1 MTKVQKLKALLGR
14 EFYKVGVPTVEE
26 FFQSKLD
33 YMREVEEE
41 TGIHFDIKLS
51 EDKRIIN
58 IYHNGR
64 KQCEFFFVP
73 QQVKGKLTVRSKDV
87 LVGDCYINIKDIIEI
102 TEDTIQTKYSI
113 YKLA

>member
-1 MTKVQKLKALLGR
+1 MTKVQKLKALLGK

-33 YMREVEEE
+33 YMKEIEEE

-58 IYHNGR
+58 IYHEGR
-64 KQCEFFFVP
+64 EQCEFFYVP
-73 QQVKGKLTVRSKDV
+73 VQVKGKLTVRSRDV
-87 LVGDCYINIKDIIEI
+87 LVGDCHIQIKDIVGV
-102 TEDTIQTKYSI
+102 TENSIQTKYSL